1 MDTESITKRYT
12 AKPPLYYGWY
22 IVAACFVVG
31 LAVTGS
37 RSAFGVFVIPLSEE
51 FGWSRSTISLAAAI
65 GALVG
70 GLTQPFIGNLYDR
83 VGARKVIL
91 SSLILVGFATIALTL
106 TFHFLFF
113 MFMFGVVLATAG
125 GGTRLTGAL
134 VVRWFRRKRATAM
147 SLTSVGTSV
156 GSLLLVPFAMFLL
169 QATSWRVSWGAL
181 GVITLVLAVPLA
193 FLFLRN
199 DPSDLGLQPDGDP
212 DPSED
217 DTGVVVAQRRGPLEV
232 DRWVESFHSLPMW
245 QLNAS
250 YFVCGFTTLIM
261 SVHFVPY
268 AIDRGVSPAVGA
280 TIFGVMM
287 GLNVVGGLGA
297 GILADR
303 FGRKNVLAMVY
314 LMRGTGY
321 MVMLLVPG
329 TLGLWAFAAVVGFS
343 WIATAPL
350 TNTLTADVYGLKS
363 LGTLTGVSFLG
374 HQIGGFFGVLLGGFL
389 YDLTGSYTLPF
400 AIVGSL
406 LFPAALSIFAI
417 KERKYSTKYQVPSAT
432 VETSGN

>member
-1 MDTESITKRYT
+1 MTGPMTNNLT
-12 AKPPLYYGWY
+12 AKPPVYYGWY
-22 IVAACFVVG
+22 IVAAAFFIGMV
-31 LAVTGS
+31 VTGS

-51 FGWSRSTISLAAAI
+51 FGWSRSTISLAAAT

-83 VGARKVIL
+83 LGARKVIL
-91 SSLILVGFATIALTL
+91 ASLVAVGLATISLTL
-106 TFHFLFF
+106 TFHFFF
-113 MFMFGVVLATAG
+113 FIFMFGFVLSTAG
-125 GGTRLTGAL
+125 GGTRLIGPL
-134 VVRWFRRKRATAM
+134 VVRWFRRKRATAV
-147 SLTSVGTSV
+147 SLTAVGTSV
-156 GSLLLVPFAMFLL
+156 GSLVLVPFAMFLL
-169 QATSWRVSWGAL
+169 QATSWRVSWAAMG
-181 GVITLVLAVPLA
+181 IIILVLAVPLA
-193 FLFLRN
+193 FLLLRD
-199 DPSDLGLQPDGDP
+199 DPSELGLQPDGDP
-212 DPSED
+212 EPSER
-217 DTGVVVAQRRGPLEV
+217 DTSGIAAQRRGPLEV
-232 DRWVESFHSLPMW
+232 DRWVDSFHSLPMW

-250 YFVCGFTTLIM
+250 YFVCGFTTLII

-268 AIDRGVSPAVGA
+268 AIDRGVSPTMGA

-287 GLNVVGGLGA
+287 GLNVVGGIGA
-297 GILADR
+297 GLLADR

-321 MVMLLVPG
+321 VVMLLIPG

-350 TNTLTADVYGLKS
+350 TSTLTADVYGLRT

-374 HQIGGFFGVLLGGFL
+374 HQIGGVCGVLLGGFL

-406 LFPAALSIFAI
+406 LFPAALSAFSI
-417 KERKYSTKYQVPSAT
+417 KERKYSTKYQVQPAT
-432 VETSGN
+432 AVTSGM

>member
-1 MDTESITKRYT
+1 
-12 AKPPLYYGWY
+12 
-22 IVAACFVVG
+22 
-31 LAVTGS
+31 
-37 RSAFGVFVIPLSEE
+37 
-51 FGWSRSTISLAAAI
+51 
-65 GALVG
+65 
-70 GLTQPFIGNLYDR
+70 
-83 VGARKVIL
+83 
-91 SSLILVGFATIALTL
+91 
-106 TFHFLFF
+106 
-113 MFMFGVVLATAG
+113 
-125 GGTRLTGAL
+125 
-134 VVRWFRRKRATAM
+134 
-147 SLTSVGTSV
+147 
-156 GSLLLVPFAMFLL
+156 
-169 QATSWRVSWGAL
+169 
-181 GVITLVLAVPLA
+181 
-193 FLFLRN
+193 
-199 DPSDLGLQPDGDP
+199 
-212 DPSED
+212 
-217 DTGVVVAQRRGPLEV
+217 
-232 DRWVESFHSLPMW
+232 
-245 QLNAS
+245 
-250 YFVCGFTTLIM
+250 
-261 SVHFVPY
+261 
-268 AIDRGVSPAVGA
+268 
-280 TIFGVMM
+280 MM